1 MNPVDLRLNPA
12 AIVKGTIYDS
22 MEPRFLRESL
32 LEIDLPSGLTIA
44 AGWVPHCDPG
54 GEFQIVLFHEYLTE
68 TKIEYRTR
76 SLGKA
81 LEIIRT
87 LAHDYLYVYSEI
99 SGSSCSQ
106 IHELQWAA

>member
-1 MNPVDLRLNPA
+1 MNPVDLQLSAA
-12 AIVKGTIYDS
+12 AIVRGAIYDS

-44 AGWVPHCDPG
+44 AGWVPHCDPR

-76 SLGKA
+76 SLEQA
-81 LEIIRT
+81 LATVRT
-87 LAHDYLYVYSEI
+87 LATEYLHTYSEP
-99 SGSSCSQ
+99 GSCSQ
-106 IHELQWAA
+106 THEQEWAAA